1 MVALNGCVDTSAC
14 VLITTVGINQL
25 TSGNEISIYPNP
37 FTSQITISFSEP
49 QKNTTL
55 KIMDVVGKEI
65 KKVLFS
71 GMGLIIEKGEMQSGI
86 YFVQITTSAGS
97 ANENVVNRKVVVE

>member
-1 MVALNGCVDTSAC
+1 
-14 VLITTVGINQL
+14 
-25 TSGNEISIYPNP
+25 
-37 FTSQITISFSEP
+37 
-49 QKNTTL
+49 
-55 KIMDVVGKEI
+55 MDVVGKEI